1 MEKGEPDCWYTCG
14 NTESLCLDSY
24 ISKLTS
30 LERSWFQRQ
39 LKLAEVI
46 PVFKREDEL
55 SKENYCL
62 VSVLSQMNLFFKSK
76 FSSMLTEFHKNH
88 NTQNALLNMT
98 EKWKHL
104 IKANI
109 GIISMDLSKSFDALK
124 KQFTIYYL
132 PN

>member
-1 MEKGEPDCWYTCG
+1 
-14 NTESLCLDSY
+14 
-24 ISKLTS
+24 
-30 LERSWFQRQ
+30 
-39 LKLAEVI
+39 
-46 PVFKREDEL
+46 
-55 SKENYCL
+55 
-62 VSVLSQMNLFFKSK
+62 
-76 FSSMLTEFHKNH
+76 MLTEFHKNH